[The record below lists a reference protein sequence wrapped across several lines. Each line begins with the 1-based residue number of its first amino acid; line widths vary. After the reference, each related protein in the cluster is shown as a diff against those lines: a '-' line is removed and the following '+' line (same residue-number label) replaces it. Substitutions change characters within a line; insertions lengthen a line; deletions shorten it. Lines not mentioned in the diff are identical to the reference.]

1 MRILNLAL
9 VNYLS
14 NKIVKKVLVPVSLQ
28 LTKKKDEYNSH
39 G

>member
-1 MRILNLAL
+1 MRILNLEL

-14 NKIVKKVLVPVSLQ
+14 NKIVKKLLVPVSLQ
-28 LTKKKDEYNSH
+28 LTKKDEYNSH